1 VLLIFGLS
9 VFFRTVGQGDFHC
22 PNCGGDRHYRQRV
35 ARRWFTLFFVPVIPL
50 NRVGEVIECATC
62 RTRFNLDALRL
73 PTAQQMAAALPMAMR
88 AAAAEVL
95 TAGDPS
101 GSAARA
107 RAVEA
112 VRGYGLADYD
122 DEMLAADLEQ
132 PTDGAA
138 EVIAQ
143 AGAQLTTEA
152 REWFL
157 AQVVR
162 IALAGGAIGNGERQA
177 LHTVA
182 GRLGMTPAHAVGV
195 ISTTEGAARE

>member
-1 VLLIFGLS
+1 MLLIFGLS
-9 VFFRTVGQGDFHC
+9 VFFRTLGQGDFHC

-35 ARRWFTLFFVPVIPL
+35 ARRWFTLFFIPVIPL
-50 NRVGEVIECATC
+50 NRVGEVVECATC
-62 RTRFNLDALRL
+62 RTRFNLDVLRM
-73 PTAQQMAAALPMAMR
+73 PTAQQMAAALPTAMR
-88 AAAAEVL
+88 AAAATVL
-95 TAGDPS
+95 AAGDPT

-107 RAVEA
+107 RAVDA
-112 VRGYGLADYD
+112 VRGYGFTEFDDATLTEDLA
-122 DEMLAADLEQ
+122 Q
-132 PTDGAA
+132 PPDGAG

-162 IALAGGAIGNGERQA
+162 IALADGEIGTGERQA
-177 LHTVA
+177 LHEVA